1 MDRGTDYVEIKNLLI
16 KSLNEYFEQD
26 INIITDNIHKPIYL
40 IISLISLRN
49 GSRISESVKAFK
61 LFMLNPNADK
71 VNVKISKRKD
81 GKTRLMFFPNNVEND
96 MLKIIDK
103 INHKIIYKNNKK
115 LSSCVRVFLGKY
127 YNTNTHSLRYAFINY
142 LLYTN
147 NLPAEVVSRIVGHKS
162 LNTLNNYIRDT
173 KANHELEM
181 FNF

>member
-1 MDRGTDYVEIKNLLI
+1 MDRGTDYIEIKDLLI
-16 KSLNEYFEQD
+16 KSLNDCLKED
-26 INIITDNIHKPIYL
+26 INTITDNIHKPTYL

-61 LFMLNPNADK
+61 LFMLNHNISK
-71 VNVKISKRKD
+71 VSVPISKRKD
-81 GKTRLMFFPNNVEND
+81 GKTRLMFFPDN
-96 MLKIIDK
+96 IDK
-103 INHKIIYKNNKK
+103 NILMIINIINPKIVCKNNKK
-115 LSSCVRVFLGKY
+115 VSSCVRVFLNKY

-147 NLPAEVVSRIVGHKS
+147 NLPSEVVSRIVGHKS

-173 KANHELEM
+173 KANRELED